1 MTRMSDETK
10 PIESASDSA
19 ATRRPTQ
26 YQLAAGV
33 ARHVEL
39 RNVLLRSMSAKLKM
53 RLADASSV
61 IESGKTDASV
71 KVTPTYSLEEPT
83 LELNVVVEF
92 GISIS
97 TQEEQSIR
105 VLELGA
111 EFELSYGLDSAP
123 PTEQRDA
130 LLSAFAHINGTY
142 NAWPYLREFV
152 QSTTA
157 RMTLPPVVLPVFR
170 VTPDIGPQV
179 GQPSSA
185 PGAQSSGA
193 PQSR

>member
-1 MTRMSDETK
+1 MSDDTNQAQSK
-10 PIESASDSA
+10 PAPSAPA
-19 ATRRPTQ
+19 RRTQ

-33 ARHVEL
+33 AKHVEL
-39 RNVLLRSMSAKLKM
+39 RNVLLRNMSAKLKM
-53 RLADASSV
+53 PLADASNV

-71 KVTPTYSLEEPT
+71 KITPTYSLDEPR
-83 LELNVVVEF
+83 LVLNVVVGF
-92 GISIS
+92 AISVS
-97 TQEEQSIR
+97 TQEEPSAD

-111 EFELSYGLDSAP
+111 EFELSYGLDSPP
-123 PTEQRDA
+123 PTDHRDA

-170 VTPDIGPQV
+170 VTPDTSTRV
-179 GQPSSA
+179 GPSSA
-185 PGAQSSGA
+185 PGDSSSGESKA
-193 PQSR
+193 N

>member
-1 MTRMSDETK
+1 MSDETNQGQSK
-10 PIESASDSA
+10 PAASHPA
-19 ATRRPTQ
+19 RLTQ

-33 ARHVEL
+33 AQHVEL
-39 RNVLLRSMSAKLKM
+39 RNVLLRNMSAKLKM
-53 RLADASSV
+53 PLVDASNV

-71 KVTPTYSLEEPT
+71 KITPAYSLDEPM
-83 LELNVVVEF
+83 LVLNVVVGF
-92 GISIS
+92 AISVS
-97 TQEEQSIR
+97 TQEEPSAD

-111 EFELSYGLDSAP
+111 EFELSYGLDSP
-123 PTEQRDA
+123 PPLDHRDA

-170 VTPDIGPQV
+170 VTPDRGARV
-179 GQPSSA
+179 GQPSPTAEGPPSDA
-185 PGAQSSGA
+185 SKVN
-193 PQSR
+193 